1 MVPRPRAE
9 LDPDDLPE
17 VVFYQL
23 VPVRVGPVATRS
35 GSGMARQYYPILGVE
50 LSADE
55 RKELQLKDLT
65 EGMVVVTRGNL
76 LLDSQAQLS
85 GKPSLL
91 FPEGSRGPDPSGD
104 PHAGH

>member
-1 MVPRPRAE
+1 M
-9 LDPDDLPE
+9 
-17 VVFYQL
+17 
-23 VPVRVGPVATRS
+23 VPVRIGPVATQS
-35 GSGMARQYYPILGVE
+35 GSGIGRQYYPVLGVE

-55 RKELQLKDLT
+55 RKELQLEDLT

-91 FPEGSRGPDPSGD
+91 FPEGSRGPDPSAD
-104 PHAGH
+104 PHAEH